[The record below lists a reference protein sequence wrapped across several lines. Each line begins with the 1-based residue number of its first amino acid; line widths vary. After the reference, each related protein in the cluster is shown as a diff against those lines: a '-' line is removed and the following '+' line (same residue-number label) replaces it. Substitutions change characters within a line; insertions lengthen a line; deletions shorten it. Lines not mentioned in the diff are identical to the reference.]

1 MRRPGLFP
9 ASPPVL
15 NCLIAVLIT
24 AILGVIPAASAAAA
38 PATTSTTYEAEKA
51 VIHNGVVASNH
62 TGYTGTGFVDYG
74 DAAGG
79 YVQFSVTAAHAS
91 VSTLSFRFADGAAA
105 VQPMDISVNG
115 AIVYA
120 GLSFDRTADWN
131 TWQATTITTMLKAGA
146 NTVRVATVSATTAS
160 ATTASAT
167 AVGTAGGPDLD
178 SLTVNVGAA
187 NDWSVAL
194 VESTMARFTPST
206 IGGWSYQVGLYLY
219 GQYQVYLRTHDPAYL
234 SYIKTWVNRFV
245 SSSGKINQSFN
256 NLDSMLSGRLLVVL
270 YQETGDSRYKTAAAT
285 IRNRLNS
292 YPRTSDGGFWHADT
306 SSRAHQLWGDGTFML
321 NPFLVEYGNEFNDS
335 AYTDAEAVKQLTVY
349 GSHLQQSNGLLKH
362 AYDESKTASWANA
375 STGLSPEYWCRADG
389 WYSMAI
395 STVLDDTP
403 ATQPGRAQLLAILQH
418 LAAAIQ
424 KYQDPKTGRW
434 FQVIDKGAKS
444 DDWTE
449 TSCSSMF
456 TYTLAHDAQ
465 RGYLDA
471 HYATVA
477 AKGYQGVLAKLTL
490 GSDGLTNLASISI
503 GTNVGDYA
511 YYIGRTQATN
521 DLHGLGSFLI
531 MNEQLRTAAG

>member
-1 MRRPGLFP
+1 MRHPGHFP
-9 ASPPVL
+9 TSKRLLTA
-15 NCLIAVLIT
+15 LIATVSGAVFAGAALIVTT
-24 AILGVIPAASAAAA
+24 ASAAHAASAA
-38 PATTSTTYEAEKA
+38 PAVTSTTYEAEKA
-51 VIHNGVVASNH
+51 VIHNGTVAADH
-62 TGYTGTGFVDYG
+62 TGYTGTGFVDY
-74 DAAGG
+74 DNAAGG
-79 YVQFSVTAAHAS
+79 YVQFAITAAHAS

-105 VQPMDISVNG
+105 GQPLDISVNG
-115 AIVYA
+115 TVVYA
-120 GLSFDRTADWN
+120 GLPFNRTADWN
-131 TWQATTITTMLKAGA
+131 TWQSTTITTMLKSGA
-146 NTVRVATVSATTAS
+146 NTVR
-160 ATTASAT
+160 AT
-167 AVGTAGGPDLD
+167 AAGSGGGLALD
-178 SLTVNVGAA
+178 SLTVAVGAA

-194 VESTMARFTPST
+194 VESTMARFTPSS

-234 SYIKTWVNRFV
+234 TYIKTWVNRFV

-256 NLDSMLSGRLLVVL
+256 NLDSMEAGRLLVIL
-270 YQETGDSRYKTAAAT
+270 YQETGDARYKTAAAT
-285 IRNRLNS
+285 IRNRLNT
-292 YPRTSDGGFWHADT
+292 YPRTSDGGFWHADN
-306 SSRAHQLWGDGTFML
+306 SSRAHQLWGDGAFML

-335 AYTDAEAVKQLTVY
+335 AYTSAEAVKQLTVY
-349 GSHLQQSNGLLKH
+349 GSHLQQANGLLKH
-362 AYDESKTASWANA
+362 AYDESKSASWADKT
-375 STGLSPEYWCRADG
+375 TGLSPEYWCRADG

-403 ATQPGRAQLLAILQH
+403 ATQPGRAQLLSTLQR

-465 RGYLDA
+465 RGYIDA
-471 HYATVA
+471 HFATVA